1 MTGPKLNE
9 KSFVVGERSGT
20 KATARYVR
28 ASASKARVVLD
39 LIRGLDV
46 RRADEILQF
55 TTRDVAQ
62 DIRKVLEQVVGELAL
77 VEPVRLPSLDVAD
90 SEPLGVDLLA
100 HG

>member
-9 KSFVVGERSGT
+9 KSFVAGERSGT

-46 RRADEILQF
+46 
-55 TTRDVAQ
+55 
-62 DIRKVLEQVVGELAL
+62 VGRPGPA
-77 VEPVRLPSLDVAD
+77 VHRSPHRP
-90 SEPLGVDLLA
+90 
-100 HG
+100 